1 MSELL
6 SLPNVGR
13 VLEKN
18 LIAAGICSA
27 GELRKVGAKE
37 AFIRIRA
44 IDSGAC
50 LHMLYGLQ
58 GAVEGIRDTDLSEST
73 KEDLR
78 LFFRGLR

>member
-6 SLPNVGR
+6 SLLNVGR
-13 VLEKN
+13 VLERN
-18 LIAAGICSA
+18 LIAVGICSP
-27 GELRKVGAKE
+27 GELRRVGAKE

-44 IDSGAC
+44 IDNGAC

-58 GAVEGIRDTDLSEST
+58 GAVEGIRDTELPEST

-78 LFFRGLR
+78 LFFRSL

>member
-1 MSELL
+1 MGELL

-13 VLEKN
+13 VLERN
-18 LIAAGICSA
+18 LIAVGICSP
-27 GELRKVGAKE
+27 GELRRVGAKE
-37 AFIRIRA
+37 AFTRIRA

-58 GAVEGIRDTDLSEST
+58 GAVEGIRDTELSESA

-78 LFFRGLR
+78 LFFSGL

>member
-1 MSELL
+1 MGELL

-13 VLEKN
+13 VLERN
-18 LIAAGICSA
+18 LIAVGICCP
-27 GELRKVGAKE
+27 GELRRIGAKE
-37 AFIRIRA
+37 AFTRIRA
-44 IDSGAC
+44 IDNGAC

-78 LFFRGLR
+78 LFFRGL